1 MKILRAEKVQPRK
14 RSEGKRTKAPTKLRR
29 TDWDVLMQHDRFSG
43 KLDLKQEFQR

>member
-14 RSEGKRTKAPTKLRR
+14 RNEGKRTKAPTKLRR